1 MTCRLKMTFG
11 SGVSIKVAVIK
22 DTICNIYS
30 SAMNDNIFRS
40 LSYFIRD
47 LNEYRHRL
55 PHYIILSL
63 YNQRN

>member
-1 MTCRLKMTFG
+1 MTFG

-30 SAMNDNIFRS
+30 SAINDNIFRS

-47 LNEYRHRL
+47 LNGC
-55 PHYIILSL
+55 YIISFYPWIIKEISIAVL
-63 YNQRN
+63 